1 MTDVFDA
8 LVGQESAIAAMRQ
21 YVKAPVH
28 AYLLSGPVGSSLHDT
43 VLTFAAA
50 LQCPRNGCGHCD
62 ICRLVLSENDADVYF
77 AERAGLSWR
86 IDELREAD
94 RVSRRRPLGAGYQIV
109 IIEDVELT
117 TTGASPSAPAL
128 LKSLEETPTRTIF
141 LLTAEDVPPA
151 LDTIASRCVE
161 LKLKGL
167 SEEGIAEVLIRE
179 GATAL
184 AARAAASAANGNL
197 RRARILGRDDEL
209 AQRIAQWR
217 SVPDRLNGTPATSA
231 ALATEIARALD
242 DAIAPLQQMQDE
254 EMALRVQESR
264 QMGQRSVSNRR
275 DTEAQFKREQR
286 RFRIDELRFG
296 LTALTNVYRDRM
308 VESLEGSELGE
319 ARDEYRVG
327 ASIRAIGVLSEASRR
342 LSSNIDE
349 TLLLNDLM
357 FSLMEF

>member
-8 LVGQESAIAAMRQ
+8 LVGQEPAVAAMRQ

-43 VLTFAAA
+43 ALAFAAA
-50 LQCPRNGCGHCD
+50 LQCPTNGCGACET
-62 ICRLVLSENDADVYF
+62 CRLVLSERDADVYF

-94 RVSRRRPLGAGYQIV
+94 RVSRRRPLGPGYQIV

-141 LLTAEDVPPA
+141 VLTAEDVPPA

-167 SEEGIAEVLIRE
+167 SEEAIAEVLIRE
-179 GATAL
+179 GATSL

-209 AQRIAQWR
+209 ARRIAQWR
-217 SVPDRLNGTPATSA
+217 SVPERLNGTPATSA
-231 ALATEIARALD
+231 ALATEIARALE
-242 DAIAPLQQMQDE
+242 DAVAPLQQVQE
-254 EMALRVQESR
+254 EELEQRVQESR
-264 QMGQRSVSNRR
+264 QMGQRSLTNRR
-275 DTEAQFKREQR
+275 DIEAQYKREQR

-308 VESLEGSELGE
+308 VESLEGSELGD
-319 ARDEYRVG
+319 ARDQYRVG
-327 ASIRAIGVLSEASRR
+327 ASIRAIGVVSEASRR
-342 LSSNIDE
+342 LSSNVDE

-357 FSLMEF
+357 LSLMEF

>member
-8 LVGQESAIAAMRQ
+8 LVGQESAVAAMRQ

-43 VLTFAAA
+43 VVTFAAA
-50 LQCPRNGCGHCD
+50 FQCPQNGCGACD
-62 ICRLVLSENDADVYF
+62 ICRLVLSEGYADVYF

-94 RVSRRRPLGAGYQIV
+94 RVSRRRPLGSGYQIV

-128 LKSLEETPTRTIF
+128 LKSLEETPSRTIF
-141 LLTAEDVPPA
+141 LLTAEDEPA

-197 RRARILGRDDEL
+197 RRARILGRNDEL

-254 EMALRVQESR
+254 EMASRVQESR
-264 QMGQRSVSNRR
+264 QMGQRSVANRR
-275 DTEAQFKREQR
+275 DTEAQYKREQR

-308 VESLEGSELGE
+308 VESLESSELGD
-319 ARDEYRVG
+319 ARDQYRVG
-327 ASIRAIGVLSEASRR
+327 ASIQAIGVLGEASRR

-357 FSLMEF
+357 LSLMEF

>member
-1 MTDVFDA
+1 MTDVFDV
-8 LVGQESAIAAMRQ
+8 LVGQESAVAAMRQ
-21 YVKAPVH
+21 YVKSPVH
-28 AYLLSGPVGSSLHDT
+28 AYLISGPVGSSLHDT
-43 VLTFAAA
+43 ALAFAAA
-50 LQCPRNGCGHCD
+50 LQCPENGCGHCD
-62 ICRLVLSENDADVYF
+62 ICRLVLSESDADVYV

-94 RVSRRRPLGAGYQIV
+94 RASRRRPLGSGYQIV
-109 IIEDVELT
+109 IIDDVELT

-167 SEEGIAEVLIRE
+167 SEEAIAEVLIRE
-179 GATAL
+179 GSTAL

-217 SVPDRLNGTPATSA
+217 SVPERLNGTPATSA
-231 ALATEIARALD
+231 ALATEIARALE
-242 DAIAPLQQMQDE
+242 DAAGPLQQMQDE
-254 EMALRVQESR
+254 EMELRVQESR

-275 DTEAQFKREQR
+275 DIEAQFKREQR

-319 ARDEYRVG
+319 ARDQYRVG
-327 ASIRAIGVLSEASRR
+327 ASIRAIGVVSEASRR
-342 LSSNIDE
+342 LSSNVDE

-357 FSLMEF
+357 LSLMEF